1 MEGVPPSLD
10 ELRRRRDDITAIAR
24 RRGVTRLYVFGS
36 VARGDAGP
44 TSDVDLLV
52 EFEPGRSLLDQVH
65 LIDELGRLLDTRI
78 DVVARGGLLDRDRH
92 ILDEAVPL

>member
-1 MEGVPPSLD
+1 MEDVPPSLD
-10 ELRRRRDDITAIAR
+10 ELRRRRDDITAVAR
-24 RRGVTRLYVFGS
+24 SRGVTRLYVFGS

-65 LIDELGRLLDTRI
+65 LIDELELLLETRI
-78 DVVARGGLLDRDRH
+78 DVVARGGLLERDRH